1 MQLPDSKKSTLASL
15 LIFGLFGLLAG
26 ALLIV
31 LNADFL
37 LKIIFVVMGVIT
49 MLYSIPGVV
58 VGLMGLRSRSGVVTL
73 VLSLLSAGIGFWMIF
88 WHNKILMI
96 VLGVYMLVFP
106 LVEIL
111 LAKDKLLRLKTELPK
126 LIVGVV
132 LLLIG
137 PAKALGTVLDVAGWI
152 VWILTAI
159 YVIAVLIG
167 QSRVNQH
174 VNKTGTRIFVD
185 HTGDGKIDA
194 VYVDTTGDGK
204 ADTSTTYRDGQ
215 K

>member
-37 LKIIFVVMGVIT
+37 LKVIFVVMGVIT

-73 VLSLLSAGIGFWMIF
+73 VLSSLSAGIGFWMIF

>member
-1 MQLPDSKKSTLASL
+1 MQLPDSKKSTFASL

-26 ALLIV
+26 ALLIA

-111 LAKDKLLRLKTELPK
+111 LSKDKLLRLKTELPK

-167 QSRVNQH
+167 QSRVDQH

>member
-1 MQLPDSKKSTLASL
+1 MQLPDSKKSTFASL

-26 ALLIV
+26 ALLIA

-111 LAKDKLLRLKTELPK
+111 LSKDKLLRLKTELPK

>member
-37 LKIIFVVMGVIT
+37 LKVIFVVMGVIT

-111 LAKDKLLRLKTELPK
+111 LSKDKLLRLKTELPK